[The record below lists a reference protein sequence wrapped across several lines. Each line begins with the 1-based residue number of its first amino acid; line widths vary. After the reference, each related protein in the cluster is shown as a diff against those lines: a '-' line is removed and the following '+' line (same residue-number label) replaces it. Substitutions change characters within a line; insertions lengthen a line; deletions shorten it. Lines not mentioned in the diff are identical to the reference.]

1 MDYNEIW
8 TREKFLEYRKL
19 KRSGYTDSMLI
30 EHFGED
36 IWESGIYNKNYSK
49 YSFLKKFNEI
59 KINPIKSPYIY
70 YNRSNDFI
78 ENKVDHICEF
88 ISNEIPYVIIF
99 IYLEINNIETYNIIF
114 TTKEQYEKYLNKIEH
129 FRLSQQFDI
138 NELKD
143 ILEEQIDS
151 KNIFSLFKR
160 LSYIIFDYYNNHIKD
175 TKLSIGD
182 TIDKKKINFYR
193 DIIKNSFEN
202 IKEDEIEIDNETYY
216 TYTIK

>member
-19 KRSGYTDSMLI
+19 KRFGYTDNMLI

-36 IWESGIYNKNYSK
+36 IWESGLYNKNYSK

-59 KINPIKSPYIY
+59 KINPINSPYKY
-70 YNRSNDFI
+70 YNRGNDFI

-88 ISNEIPYVIIF
+88 ISSEIPYVIIF
-99 IYLEINNIETYNIIF
+99 LYLEINNIETYNIIF
-114 TTKEQYEKYLNKIEH
+114 TTKEQYEKYLNKIEY
-129 FRLSQQFDI
+129 FRNNQQFDI
-138 NELKD
+138 DELKN

-151 KNIFSLFKR
+151 RNIFSLFKR
-160 LSYIIFDYYNNHIKD
+160 LSYIIFDYYKNHLKD
-175 TKLSIGD
+175 IKLSIGD
-182 TIDKKKINFYR
+182 TNDKKKINFYR

-202 IKEDEIEIDNETYY
+202 IKEEIEEVYNEMYY
-216 TYTIK
+216 IYTIK

>member
-1 MDYNEIW
+1 MNKYNEIW

-19 KRSGYTDSMLI
+19 KRTGYTDKMLI

-36 IWESGIYNKNYSK
+36 IWESDLYNKNS
-49 YSFLKKFNEI
+49 STFLKKFNEI

-70 YNRSNDFI
+70 YNRGNDFI

-99 IYLEINNIETYNIIF
+99 LYLEINNIETYNIIF
-114 TTKEQYEKYLNKIEH
+114 TTKEQYEKYLNKIEY
-129 FRLSQQFDI
+129 FRTIQQFDI
-138 NELKD
+138 DELKD

-151 KNIFSLFKR
+151 INIFSLFKR
-160 LSYIIFDYYNNHIKD
+160 LSYIIFDYYNNHLKD
-175 TKLSIGD
+175 IKLSIGD
-182 TIDKKKINFYR
+182 TNDKKKINFYR

-202 IKEDEIEIDNETYY
+202 IKEEIEVYNEIYY
-216 TYTIK
+216 IYTIK

>member
-1 MDYNEIW
+1 MNKYNEIW

-19 KRSGYTDSMLI
+19 KRTGYTDKMLI

-36 IWESGIYNKNYSK
+36 IWESDLYNKNS
-49 YSFLKKFNEI
+49 STFLKKFNEI

-70 YNRSNDFI
+70 YNRGNDFI

-99 IYLEINNIETYNIIF
+99 LYLEINNIETYNIIF
-114 TTKEQYEKYLNKIEH
+114 TTKEQYEKYLNKVEY
-129 FRLSQQFDI
+129 FRTIQQFDI
-138 NELKD
+138 DELKD

-151 KNIFSLFKR
+151 INIFSLFKR
-160 LSYIIFDYYNNHIKD
+160 LSYIIFDYYNNHLKD
-175 TKLSIGD
+175 IKLSIGD
-182 TIDKKKINFYR
+182 TNDKKKINFYR

-202 IKEDEIEIDNETYY
+202 IKEEIEVYNEIYY
-216 TYTIK
+216 IYTIK

>member
-1 MDYNEIW
+1 MNKYNERW

-19 KRSGYTDSMLI
+19 KRTGYTAKMLI

-36 IWESGIYNKNYSK
+36 IWESDLYNKNS
-49 YSFLKKFNEI
+49 STFLKKFNEI

-70 YNRSNDFI
+70 YNRGNDFI

-99 IYLEINNIETYNIIF
+99 LYLEINNIETYNIIF
-114 TTKEQYEKYLNKIEH
+114 TTKAQYEKYLNKIEY
-129 FRLSQQFDI
+129 FRTIQQFDI
-138 NELKD
+138 DELKD

-151 KNIFSLFKR
+151 INIFSLFKR
-160 LSYIIFDYYNNHIKD
+160 LSYIIFDYYNNHLKD
-175 TKLSIGD
+175 IKLSIGD
-182 TIDKKKINFYR
+182 TNDKKKINFYR

-202 IKEDEIEIDNETYY
+202 IKEEIEVYNEIYY
-216 TYTIK
+216 IYTIK

>member
-1 MDYNEIW
+1 MNKYNEIW

-19 KRSGYTDSMLI
+19 KRTGYTDKMLI

-36 IWESGIYNKNYSK
+36 IWESDLYNKNS
-49 YSFLKKFNEI
+49 STFLKKFNEI

-70 YNRSNDFI
+70 YNRGNDFI

-99 IYLEINNIETYNIIF
+99 LYLEINNIETYNIIF
-114 TTKEQYEKYLNKIEH
+114 TTKEQHEKYLNKIEY
-129 FRLSQQFDI
+129 FRTIQQFDI
-138 NELKD
+138 DELKD

-151 KNIFSLFKR
+151 INIFSLFKR
-160 LSYIIFDYYNNHIKD
+160 LSYIIFDYYNNHLKD
-175 TKLSIGD
+175 IKLSIGD
-182 TIDKKKINFYR
+182 TNDKKKINFYR

-202 IKEDEIEIDNETYY
+202 IKEEIEVYNEIYY
-216 TYTIK
+216 IYTIK

>member
-1 MDYNEIW
+1 MNKYNERW

-19 KRSGYTDSMLI
+19 KRTGYTDKMLI

-36 IWESGIYNKNYSK
+36 IWESDLYNKNS
-49 YSFLKKFNEI
+49 STFLKKFNEI

-70 YNRSNDFI
+70 YNRGNDFI

-99 IYLEINNIETYNIIF
+99 LYLEINNIETYNIIF
-114 TTKEQYEKYLNKIEH
+114 TTKEQYEKYLNKIEY
-129 FRLSQQFDI
+129 FRTIQQFDI
-138 NELKD
+138 DELKD

-151 KNIFSLFKR
+151 INIFSLFKR
-160 LSYIIFDYYNNHIKD
+160 LSYIIFDYYNNHLKD
-175 TKLSIGD
+175 IKLSIGD
-182 TIDKKKINFYR
+182 TNDKKKINFYR

-202 IKEDEIEIDNETYY
+202 IKEEIEVYNEIYY
-216 TYTIK
+216 IYTIK